1 MINEVL
7 IVAINSSHV
16 MLHHHIRVSFF
27 NQPALAN
34 PRSNQNNGIEIFYT
48 RRESPLADYLTKFSS
63 PGLKFKR
70 DKILFYC
77 IFDEFLATCVSQTSL
92 NHFSTILCFNYQ
104 QHFSSFDLWRHWEL
118 VLESECLVWVC
129 RECNVAVD
137 NWLAR
142 LGKIFVIRA
151 SSIPPP
157 MIMRRKY
164 LGWNG
169 LKNIWKVLQL

>member
-48 RRESPLADYLTKFSS
+48 RRESPLADYLTKSSS
-63 PGLKFKR
+63 PGLKLKR

-118 VLESECLVWVC
+118 VLESVLFEYA
-129 RECNVAVD
+129 ENAM
-137 NWLAR
+137 WLWIIGWQDWER
-142 LGKIFVIRA
+142 YLSSGPPA
-151 SSIPPP
+151 SRHPWS
-157 MIMRRKY
+157 
-164 LGWNG
+164 WEE
-169 LKNIWKVLQL
+169 NI

>member
-48 RRESPLADYLTKFSS
+48 RREPPLADYLTKFSS

-92 NHFSTILCFNYQ
+92 NHFSTILCFNYVSATFQ
-104 QHFSSFDLWRHWEL
+104 LIWLMKALRAC
-118 VLESECLVWVC
+118 VGECLVWVC
-129 RECNVAVD
+129 RECK
-137 NWLAR
+137 WLWIIGWQDWER
-142 LGKIFVIRA
+142 YLSSGPPA
-151 SSIPPP
+151 SRHPWS
-157 MIMRRKY
+157 
-164 LGWNG
+164 WEE
-169 LKNIWKVLQL
+169 NI